1 MCIDTLEETAMLKVE
16 SFYSHQVGVD
26 AADVRAVVASTTQQ
40 ANETLANWKKSGLA
54 VNVLSASTQLALEGS
69 DAAYVLTLVVDLQR
83 SEEDEDE
90 VVTDEDVEFE

>member
-1 MCIDTLEETAMLKVE
+1 MLQVE
-16 SFYSHQVGVD
+16 SFHSHQVGGE

-40 ANETLANWKKSGLA
+40 ANETLAQWKKSGLT
-54 VNVLSASTQLALEGS
+54 VNVLSASTQLALEGY

-90 VVTDEDVEFE
+90 VVTDEDLESE

>member
-1 MCIDTLEETAMLKVE
+1 MEETAMLQVE
-16 SFYSHQVGVD
+16 SFQSHQVGVD

-54 VNVLSASTQLALEGS
+54 VKVLSASTQLALEGY

-90 VVTDEDVEFE
+90 VVTDEDLEFE